1 MIKILFI
8 CHGNICRSP
17 MAEFVMKDVVEQAGL
32 SKEIR
37 VVSAATTAEEIGN
50 PVYPPARRKLAEHG
64 ISCEGKTARQ
74 MRRSD
79 YERYDLIIGMDQ
91 ENLYDMRRICQGDPE
106 GKIHLLMDF
115 TDRPGDVAD
124 PWYTRDFEAT
134 WRDVEDGCRG
144 LLMYLTADQPEN
156 WQ

>member
-1 MIKILFI
+1 MTKILFV
-8 CHGNICRSP
+8 CHGNICRSAA
-17 MAEFVMKDVVEQAGL
+17 AEMIMKQLLRERNITGIQVD
-32 SKEIR
+32 
-37 VVSAATTAEEIGN
+37 SAATSREEIGN
-50 PVYPPARRKLAEHG
+50 DIYPPMKRVL
-64 ISCEGKTARQ
+64 TARGIRCEAHAARQ
-74 MRRSD
+74 LTARD
-79 YERYDLIIGMDQ
+79 GEAYDLIIGMDQ
-91 ENLYDMRRICQGDPE
+91 ENLIRMSRILPPE
-106 GKIHLLMDF
+106 AQGKIHLLMDY